1 MSMLTP
7 PGMGGKY
14 RITGNTYPRMRRPRH
29 RRKLVLS
36 VTAAVVALGLAG
48 WGTLQIVDVFTG
60 GNKQANAADRPKVC
74 PSPSAT
80 AAAKVLPK
88 PAAIK
93 VNIYNATPRS
103 GLAKAAADELKK
115 RGFAIG
121 KVDNAPAA
129 YDKKVP
135 GAGMLLGGPAAMNG
149 SFPVL
154 ATQPAGGRTE
164 DRRPQDGRRRSDHR
178 YEVQGVQHPRGG
190 GDGAHGPHEA
200 RPGTVLLLRPQDGRG
215 GGTEPGSPGPADGKA
230 PGQSAV
236 PYIRSPASPSPGTM

>member
-36 VTAAVVALGLAG
+36 AVAAATALGLAG
-48 WGTLQIVDVFTG
+48 WGTLQLIDVFTG
-60 GNKQANAADRPKVC
+60 GDEQANAADRAKVC
-74 PSPSAT
+74 PSPKAT
-80 AAAKVLPK
+80 PPVKALPR
-88 PAAIK
+88 PATIK

-115 RGFAIG
+115 RGFVIG

-135 GAGMLLGGPAAMNG
+135 GTGLLLGAPTAANG

-154 ATQPAGGRTE
+154 ATQLPEAVQKTDARRTADVDLIIGTKFKTFSTPAAAASALTALTK
-164 DRRPQDGRRRSDHR
+164 P
-178 YEVQGVQHPRGG
+178 V
-190 GDGAHGPHEA
+190 
-200 RPGTVLLLRPQDGRG
+200 
-215 GGTEPGSPGPADGKA
+215 PA
-230 PGQSAV
+230 P
-236 PYIRSPASPSPGTM
+236 SPSC

>member
-36 VTAAVVALGLAG
+36 AAAAAVALGLAG

-60 GNKQANAADRPKVC
+60 GDGRANAASHPRAC
-74 PSPSAT
+74 PSPKASAQ
-80 AAAKVLPK
+80 AKVLPK

-115 RGFAIG
+115 RGFVIG

-135 GAGMLLGGPAAMNG
+135 GTGMLLGGPTAMNG

-154 ATQPAGGRTE
+154 ATQLPGATQKTDTRSTADIDLIIGTKFTTFSTPAAAATAL
-164 DRRPQDGRRRSDHR
+164 
-178 YEVQGVQHPRGG
+178 V
-190 GDGAHGPHEA
+190 AL
-200 RPGTVLLLRPQDGRG
+200 TK
-215 GGTEPGSPGPADGKA
+215 PAPA
-230 PGQSAV
+230 PS
-236 PYIRSPASPSPGTM
+236 SC